1 MPHLREVASADA
13 LAHHHQQ
20 LAAKPRTPRQRSVG
34 KGQQPE
40 CPAQFEDPLNRCRSG
55 CEREAEAV
63 LACFGVVTKQ
73 QSQPGGINE
82 LKPAEIHGQLPKP
95 GFTKFREAGVELWH
109 SRQIKLADRRHP
121 HRFALGCHLTLEA
134 LGRGGIRRS
143 RRIGHASGAV
153 VGSTHESEASED
165 PCTGHGNRRAFR
177 SRDLS
182 KPTTVHD
189 SKAQRL
195 REQLRCR
202 STPVLRREQQR
213 VGASVLVSMT

>member
-1 MPHLREVASADA
+1 V
-13 LAHHHQQ
+13 
-20 LAAKPRTPRQRSVG
+20 V
-34 KGQQPE
+34 
-40 CPAQFEDPLNRCRSG
+40 CPAELENSLNRRRSA
-55 CEREAEAV
+55 CEREAKAV
-63 LACFGVVTKQ
+63 LARFGVVSEQ
-73 QSQPGGINE
+73 QAQTRGIDE
-82 LKPAEIHGQLPKP
+82 LKPAQIDGQLPKP
-95 GFTKFREAGVELWH
+95 RFAKFREAGIELWH
-109 SRQIKLADRRHP
+109 SPQIELADRRHA
-121 HRFALGCHLTLEA
+121 HRFALGLHLTPEA

-153 VGSTHESEASED
+153 MEQLMESEASED
-165 PCTGHGNRRAFR
+165 PCTGRGNRRAFR